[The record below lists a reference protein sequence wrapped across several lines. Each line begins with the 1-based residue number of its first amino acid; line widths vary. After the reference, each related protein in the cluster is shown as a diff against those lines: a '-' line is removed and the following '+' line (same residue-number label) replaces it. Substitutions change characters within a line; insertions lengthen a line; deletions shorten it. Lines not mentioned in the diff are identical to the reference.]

1 MNRALLAV
9 KRVFDWRVR
18 GVRCVELIGVVC
30 LAAVMVSVYIVKTAA
45 ARESSEISQI
55 ESAIRQDEQRVRL
68 LRAEATRLEQ
78 PARLEAL
85 SRQLGLEPVEVT
97 RRADTDGLSEIAA
110 AHQPVVAAAPAA
122 VAPAQAATPAQ
133 ADTAAPQATAPQTSS
148 HENGL

>member
-1 MNRALLAV
+1 MSRVLLPV
-9 KRVFDWRVR
+9 KRFFDWRVR

-55 ESAIRQDEQRVRL
+55 EAAIRQDQQRVRL

-85 SRQLGLEPVEVT
+85 SRQLGLEPVEVK
-97 RRADTDGLSEIAA
+97 RRADADGLSELAA
-110 AHQPVVAAAPAA
+110 AHQPVVAATTPVAASAPAPAA
-122 VAPAQAATPAQ
+122 DTTPE
-133 ADTAAPQATAPQTSS
+133 TPPVPAAPTSS
-148 HENGL
+148 QENGR

>member
-1 MNRALLAV
+1 MSPALRLV
-9 KRVFDWRVR
+9 RRVFDWRIR

-55 ESAIRQDEQRVRL
+55 EAEIRQNEQRVRL

-85 SRQLGLEPVEVT
+85 SRQLGLEPVQVT
-97 RRADTDGLSEIAA
+97 RRTDADGLSELAA
-110 AHQPVVAAAPAA
+110 ANQPAPAPAAAPAP
-122 VAPAQAATPAQ
+122 VAAQLETSPVSPSTSAQ
-133 ADTAAPQATAPQTSS
+133 EGPQ
-148 HENGL
+148 